1 MVPEKNGGGGF
12 ILSSQE
18 RFRMSSIG
26 FQFMGFKSYVSHSN
40 KVMQRTN
47 TIPL

>member
-1 MVPEKNGGGGF
+1 MVPEKNGGEF
-12 ILSSQE
+12 ILMSQE
-18 RFRMSSIG
+18 ILRMSSIG
-26 FQFMGFKSYVSHSN
+26 FQFMDFKSYVSHSD

>member
-1 MVPEKNGGGGF
+1 MVPEKNGGEF
-12 ILSSQE
+12 ILSRSQE
-18 RFRMSSIG
+18 RLRMSSIG
-26 FQFMGFKSYVSHSN
+26 FQFMGFKSYVSHSD